1 MDIDGGGF
9 ESDHYLKKIY
19 SALPLGE
26 LVTKEKKLGSQIKSL
41 DSEMQTLVYE
51 NYNKFISAT
60 DTIRKMKSQVD
71 GMEEEMSRLVE
82 NMTSI
87 SSLSGVITETL
98 AERRE
103 RIRKLSDSH
112 SLLKK
117 LQVSTSTS
125 QY

>member
-1 MDIDGGGF
+1 
-9 ESDHYLKKIY
+9 
-19 SALPLGE
+19 
-26 LVTKEKKLGSQIKSL
+26 
-41 DSEMQTLVYE
+41 
-51 NYNKFISAT
+51 
-60 DTIRKMKSQVD
+60 MKSQVD